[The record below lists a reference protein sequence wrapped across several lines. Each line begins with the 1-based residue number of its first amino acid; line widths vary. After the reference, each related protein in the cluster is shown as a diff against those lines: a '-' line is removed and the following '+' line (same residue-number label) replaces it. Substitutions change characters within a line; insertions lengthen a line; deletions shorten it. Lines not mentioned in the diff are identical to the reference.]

1 MVVGVPE
8 TLLEVVP
15 GTPSLI
21 GNFPFEI
28 ELFDCEVLAEVREGL
43 GFL

>member
-8 TLLEVVP
+8 TLLEVAP
-15 GTPSLI
+15 GTLPLT
-21 GNFPFEI
+21 GNLPLEI
-28 ELFDCEVLAEVREGL
+28 ELFDCEVLAEVREGF